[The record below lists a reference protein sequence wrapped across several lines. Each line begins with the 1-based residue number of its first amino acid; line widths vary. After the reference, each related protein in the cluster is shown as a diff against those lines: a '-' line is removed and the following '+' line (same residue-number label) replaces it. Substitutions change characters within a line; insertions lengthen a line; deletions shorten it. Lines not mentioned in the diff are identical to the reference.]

1 MNIRLHDDPLA
12 LRLPPL
18 EGAARRRH
26 VGSIPLD
33 DGAVDAFNALLAGL
47 EPAAPRV
54 EADQLVTLSRHLE
67 RMPPD
72 RVEAVLDERLHRA
85 AQLRRML
92 DDGDWIVDATL
103 AGRVQ
108 RLLAYLDRV
117 DDLIP
122 DDEPL
127 HGRLD
132 DALLVELSWR
142 TFAAAAIDYGDYC
155 AFRATAHPGGDAI
168 DRVTAW
174 ENHCLAQAALLIQRR
189 QVRAHRYAEGGELPE
204 RFRVG

>member
-12 LRLPPL
+12 LRLPPPD
-18 EGAARRRH
+18 GAGRRRL

-33 DGAVDAFNALLAGL
+33 DGALDAFNALLVGL
-47 EPAAPRV
+47 EPSAMRV
-54 EADQLVTLSRHLE
+54 EADQLVTLARQLE

-72 RVEAVLDERLHRA
+72 HAEAVVGERLRRA
-85 AQLRRML
+85 GRLKRML
-92 DDGDWIVDATL
+92 DDGDWTL
-103 AGRVQ
+103 DPTFAGRAR

-127 HGRLD
+127 HGLLD

-142 TFAAAAIDYGDYC
+142 SFATAAADYADYC
-155 AFRATAHPGGDAI
+155 RFRAVARPGGDAA
-168 DRVTAW
+168 DRVMAW
-174 ENHCLAQAALLIQRR
+174 ENHCLAQAALLLRRR
-189 QVRAHRYAEGGELPE
+189 QVRAHRYAEGGDLPE
-204 RFRVG
+204 RFRVV